1 MTTTPK
7 GQTRAHPRALD
18 AALVLLVAI
27 ATDGMLGWLVAGLGP
42 TTSVHLAVFVH
53 VVFTIYV
60 GELYGPRRA
69 TWFVLIAVYLLSQ
82 VVVFLGYGMPFSQLS
97 DWLSAQPIVG
107 PALEAVLRAVPEG
120 TTLSD
125 AMTALVGIALL
136 ANVVAMQAL
145 TWRTRSVKAWAALIV
160 AGIALAVLVGL
171 LLAALDVPADGGTTL
186 MVDPMLTPATIV
198 PEWYTLHAYA
208 MLRAIPG
215 KLAGVVIVFVAI
227 VLPALAAWFRAE
239 RLRIGRARRA
249 WCAACL
255 GLAATWVLLAWQGAL
270 TRDGMVIAVSRA
282 LTLCWF
288 AFFLVVP
295 FVLRRLQ
302 HGGENRA
309 DP

>member
-27 ATDGMLGWLVAGLGP
+27 ATDGLLGWLVAGLGP

-136 ANVVAMQAL
+136 ANVVAMQAA
-145 TWRTRSVKAWAALIV
+145 TWPTRSVKAWAALIV
-160 AGIALAVLVGL
+160 AGIGVAEQWIGL
-171 LLAALDVPADGGTTL
+171 RDRATAPPGGG
-186 MVDPMLTPATIV
+186 DPD
-198 PEWYTLHAYA
+198 PE
-208 MLRAIPG
+208 
-215 KLAGVVIVFVAI
+215 
-227 VLPALAAWFRAE
+227 
-239 RLRIGRARRA
+239 
-249 WCAACL
+249 
-255 GLAATWVLLAWQGAL
+255 
-270 TRDGMVIAVSRA
+270 
-282 LTLCWF
+282 
-288 AFFLVVP
+288 
-295 FVLRRLQ
+295 
-302 HGGENRA
+302 
-309 DP
+309 